1 MRVKQLRLILGATVS
16 AALAVA
22 ILAGGTI
29 ASHSAQIG
37 NFAAGPRAPTM
48 TMRSPNFGGGAGLRT
63 EPRLQRLQDHYNNTV
78 SDDDPRGK
86 GKGRRHPT
94 KRPIH
99 VGPIIGTGGAIG
111 TLGPAGAGP
120 SGSPPSGGASAARFY
135 LPPAG
140 ENRFVQDEVLMEF
153 AIPSAGVGPWLRRHR
168 LVQLE
173 SQFFTLS
180 NSTVVRARITDGR
193 PVLTVLQSFVGDAA
207 VRTAQPNMLFVGV
220 QSQNVAAP
228 EAAKLTPAVA
238 AAAAIPAGGDPAQ
251 YVLAKLHL
259 GEAHTLANGDRVLV
273 AVIDSSIDMDHPD
286 LAGAFAGS
294 YDAIG
299 KPTPPHQ
306 HGTAIAGAIVAHAR
320 LMGAAPAAKILAI
333 RAFGPVGT
341 KAEATGMAVRKGV
354 EYASVQHARVINMSF
369 AGPNDPGLAGV
380 LASAKAKGAVLVAAS
395 GNFGPKSPPQYPAV
409 DPNVIA
415 VSATDADDKLFAA
428 SNIGPHIALAAPG
441 VDILLPSPG
450 GDYQLISGTSFSAAY
465 VSGVAALLLQ
475 RAPGLSPD
483 QVRKILTD
491 TAKDLGPAGKDPE
504 FGFGLVDAYRAIMAV
519 QAPSVSAVLPP
530 AGVSEQAKAQ

>member
-1 MRVKQLRLILGATVS
+1 MRVKRLRLIIGAAVS
-16 AALAVA
+16 AAFAVA
-22 ILAGGTI
+22 ILAGATV

-37 NFAAGPRAPTM
+37 NFAAGPRAP

-63 EPRLQRLQDHYNNTV
+63 EPRLQRLKDHYDNTV

-86 GKGRRHPT
+86 KGDGRRRPP

-99 VGPIIGTGGAIG
+99 VGPIIGTGVAIG

-120 SGSPPSGGASAARFY
+120 LGSPPSGGASAARIY

-140 ENRFVQDEVLMEF
+140 EDRFVKDEVLLEF
-153 AIPSAGVGPWLRRHR
+153 AIPSASTRQWLRGHR
-168 LVQLE
+168 LVQVE

-193 PVLTVLQSFVGDAA
+193 SVRTVLQSFIGDAA

-220 QSQNVAAP
+220 QSQSVVAP

-238 AAAAIPAGGDPAQ
+238 AAAAISAGGDPAQ

-273 AVIDSSIDMDHPD
+273 AVIDSGIDMDHPD
-286 LAGAFAGS
+286 LVGAFAGS

-299 KPTPPHQ
+299 KPTPPHL

-354 EYASVQHARVINMSF
+354 EYAAVQHARIINMSF

-380 LASAKAKGAVLVAAS
+380 LQSAKAKGAVLVAAS
-395 GNFGPKSPPQYPAV
+395 GNFGPKSPPQYPAF

-428 SNIGPHIALAAPG
+428 SNIGPHIAVAAPG

-450 GDYQLISGTSFSAAY
+450 GGYQLISGTSFSAAY

-483 QVRKILTD
+483 QVRKILQD
-491 TAKDLGPAGKDPE
+491 TAKDLGPVGKDPE
-504 FGFGLVDAYRAIMAV
+504 FGFGLVDAYAAIMAV
-519 QAPSVSAVLPP
+519 QAPSASAVLPP
-530 AGVSEQAKAQ
+530 AGVTEQAKAQ